1 MKITAFAFIA
11 ALGVPTLAT
20 ADDMKKPAPADK
32 AKASAKLVDEDLR
45 LVAHVH
51 HVNMMEIDMGKLAQ
65 KQGGDAVKKYGVALV
80 KDHTDGDKDL
90 TAFAKTKGVA
100 KIPAD
105 VPATDAAKREA
116 DDMMAKMADLKKL
129 KGAEFDRQFLVLMQ
143 SGHEAEVGK
152 LTAALPAI
160 QDADLKTK
168 MTDLQPVLQR
178 HADTAREL
186 AKAAP
191 TASMDPAPTTPTT
204 PSTAKK

>member
-1 MKITAFAFIA
+1 MKFTSLAFIA
-11 ALGVPTLAT
+11 ALAVPSLAI

-32 AKASAKLVDEDLR
+32 AKATTKLVDDDVK

-51 HVNMMEIDMGKLAQ
+51 HVNLMEIDMGKLAQ

-80 KDHTDGDKDL
+80 KDHADGDKDL
-90 TAFAKTKGVA
+90 IAFAKTKGVA

-105 VPATDAAKREA
+105 VPPTEAAKKEM
-116 DDMMAKMADLKKL
+116 DEMMAKMAELKKL
-129 KGAEFDRQFLVLMQ
+129 KGAEFDRQFLMTMQ
-143 SGHEAEVGK
+143 MGHDAEVGK
-152 LTAALPAI
+152 LTAALPMI

-186 AKAAP
+186 QKAAP
-191 TASMDPAPTTPTT
+191 TASTTPTAPTTPAAT
-204 PSTAKK
+204 K